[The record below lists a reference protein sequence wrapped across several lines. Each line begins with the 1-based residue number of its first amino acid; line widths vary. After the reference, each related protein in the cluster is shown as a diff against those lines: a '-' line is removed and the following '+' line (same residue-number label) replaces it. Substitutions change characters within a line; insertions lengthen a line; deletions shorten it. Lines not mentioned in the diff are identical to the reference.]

1 VISDVIRPGSRVAL
15 HYTLSLKDGTV
26 VDSTRESDPVSFVIG
41 NGELV
46 DFLETRLLGLAAA
59 EQRHFEIAAGETGGS
74 GPAEARQRLPRAEF
88 PQELDLQPGQV
99 IGFTTPGGQEVPGWV
114 QEVSAT
120 EVVVDFSHPLMGRD
134 LVFDVEI
141 LSVEPA

>member
-1 VISDVIRPGSRVAL
+1 MSDVVRPSSRVTL

-26 VDSTRESDPVSFVIG
+26 VDSTREGDPASFVIG

-46 DFLETRLLGLAAA
+46 EFLETRLLGLVA
-59 EQRHFEIAAGETGGS
+59 EEKRHFEIAAGETGGS

-88 PQELDLQPGQV
+88 PPELDLQPGQV

-114 QEVSAT
+114 QEVGDT

>member
-1 VISDVIRPGSRVAL
+1 MPDVIRSGSRVVL
-15 HYTLSLKDGTV
+15 HYTLALKDGTV
-26 VDSTRESDPVSFVIG
+26 VDSTREGDPAAFVIG

-46 DFLETRLLGLAAA
+46 EFLETRLLGLAAN

-74 GPAEARQRLPRAEF
+74 GPEEARQRLPRADF
-88 PQELDLQPGQV
+88 PPELELQPGQV

-114 QEVSAT
+114 QEVNDT

-141 LSVEPA
+141 LSVEPS

>member
-1 VISDVIRPGSRVAL
+1 MPVLIRPGSRVTL

-26 VDSTRESDPVSFVIG
+26 LDSTHEGDPASFVIG
-41 NGELV
+41 HGELV
-46 DFLETRLLGLAAA
+46 EFLENRLLGLAPS

-74 GPAEARQRLPRAEF
+74 GFTEARQRLPRADF
-88 PQELDLQPGQV
+88 PPELGLQPGQV
-99 IGFTTPGGQEVPGWV
+99 IAFTTPGGEEVPGWI
-114 QEVSAT
+114 QEVNAT
-120 EVVVDFSHPLMGRD
+120 DVVVDFSHPLMGRD